1 MNNDRIQVCA
11 EWLWERP
18 IRAIAF
24 GFGAG
29 LAPTAPG
36 TVGTLWAWALALVA
50 NIFFPELDTLTL
62 LGLLLAGFVLGVWAC
77 GHAGNDLGQPDHG
90 GMVWDEMIAFWLI
103 LVFIMPTGFLNQ
115 FIAFLL
121 FRFFDAVKPGPI
133 HSIDNFFKHW
143 RPNSETQERFA
154 THVRGFGVMIDDLAA
169 AFFTIVFYAIL
180 VRVHLISA

>member
-62 LGLLLAGFVLGVWAC
+62 LGLLLAGFVLGVWA
-77 GHAGNDLGQPDHG
+77 
-90 GMVWDEMIAFWLI
+90 
-103 LVFIMPTGFLNQ
+103 
-115 FIAFLL
+115 
-121 FRFFDAVKPGPI
+121 
-133 HSIDNFFKHW
+133 
-143 RPNSETQERFA
+143 
-154 THVRGFGVMIDDLAA
+154 
-169 AFFTIVFYAIL
+169 
-180 VRVHLISA
+180 